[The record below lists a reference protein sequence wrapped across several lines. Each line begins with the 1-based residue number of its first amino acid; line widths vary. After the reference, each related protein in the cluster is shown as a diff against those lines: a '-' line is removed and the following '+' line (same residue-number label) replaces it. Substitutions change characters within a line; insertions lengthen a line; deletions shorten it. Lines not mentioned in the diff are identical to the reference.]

1 MSDETKNA
9 ATDASSTHRDDT
21 GVQRRVAADGDATGS
36 GVPAGNAS
44 AGEASDDDLEAQ
56 LAYENLK
63 QRREA
68 KKRKR
73 IIILAVVGVVAL
85 VGIIVFLTGK
95 SGESADSDAASQ
107 LVTGAVYQG
116 DFSTTVTANGA
127 TEPVSSTVVTPEV
140 DGIIENL
147 QVQEGSVVSEGDV
160 LFTLK
165 NEELDKI
172 YRDAQAE
179 VESAERAV
187 NRANKAVE
195 DAVAAYNKAVDDYN
209 GAQEAPSG
217 GDPAS
222 GEAATFDEASL
233 RAAVTSAEDAYND
246 AQVVLES
253 ARSKLDDAE
262 SNLDKRT
269 VRAPVSGT
277 IVSMSAQNG
286 AAYGSVTGASAKSAP
301 ATSNEPL
308 IQISD
313 LSKMKVTVQVN
324 EVDISSISVGQQAKA
339 TFSAIP
345 GLELGAVVERIASV
359 STGSGSTDGSMGG
372 VVTYAVDLVI
382 PEPDAKLKPGMTATV
397 NITTQ
402 SVPNA
407 LIVPT
412 TAISDAVGEAGA
424 KSVTVVTDVDKGE
437 MHEVPV
443 EVIEQNTSEAAVKGD
458 LHDGDLVLLSAGGVG
473 SSAGAGVVV

>member
-9 ATDASSTHRDDT
+9 ATDAPSTHRDDT
-21 GVQRRVAADGDATGS
+21 GAQRRVVADSDTTGS
-36 GVPAGNAS
+36 GVPAGSAS
-44 AGEASDDDLEAQ
+44 TGEASDDDLEAQ

-63 QRREA
+63 RRREA

-107 LVTGAVYQG
+107 LVTGAVYEG

-262 SNLDKRT
+262 SNL
-269 VRAPVSGT
+269 V
-277 IVSMSAQNG
+277 
-286 AAYGSVTGASAKSAP
+286 
-301 ATSNEPL
+301 
-308 IQISD
+308 
-313 LSKMKVTVQVN
+313 
-324 EVDISSISVGQQAKA
+324 
-339 TFSAIP
+339 
-345 GLELGAVVERIASV
+345 
-359 STGSGSTDGSMGG
+359 
-372 VVTYAVDLVI
+372 
-382 PEPDAKLKPGMTATV
+382 
-397 NITTQ
+397 
-402 SVPNA
+402 
-407 LIVPT
+407 
-412 TAISDAVGEAGA
+412 
-424 KSVTVVTDVDKGE
+424 
-437 MHEVPV
+437 
-443 EVIEQNTSEAAVKGD
+443 
-458 LHDGDLVLLSAGGVG
+458 
-473 SSAGAGVVV
+473 